1 MKAVIADIF
10 GEGSALWQ
18 CGPSKEHE
26 VGKLADQIGSKAL
39 VNRQALTNILAENFC
54 FPDENR
60 VVLWRFLLQLPM
72 NKDAYN
78 IVSHQDIHKGVKVLM
93 QRLPIKFSVIG
104 NRMTRILS
112 SLSYWHPP
120 LAECDWLP
128 ALVFPFIQVCGRDSL
143 IAFEIIATVL
153 TNWCSEWLH
162 FVPNP
167 PITILS
173 RIDHIARKNGGEAPL
188 SVAWP
193 VLRSF
198 FGEVATTKAALMI
211 LDNILASKPVFIE
224 YMVAAYAVMK
234 DNRIDELNVVPF
246 LKKARQMYRKDMK
259 TEKMS
264 NTPFQP
270 LPKGYYPVMVI
281 VQKSPMWREK
291 ELERIRTE
299 AADLK
304 QMLELSEQIEKE
316 SDRIN
321 RHRKNWMEERKVL
334 KLIEQEQMAE
344 FRRLEKQT
352 LCHETKAELRAMEEK
367 RKQMEERKVAEMAA
381 LGEWVN
387 DCEHV
392 REEIEKSLE
401 TTKSKW
407 QKWLELKEKGA
418 ALSRQEVDSEIDLI
432 QQRAQAQRREMEEYT
447 KLMERA
453 SREEE
458 AVLASVVSRSKSMDK
473 EKFALKERMEQTRA
487 RHAEEFL
494 RSGSSSPRK

>member
-1 MKAVIADIF
+1 MSAIADIF
-10 GEGSALWQ
+10 GEGSAIWQ
-18 CGPSKEHE
+18 CGQNKEHE
-26 VGKLADQIGSKAL
+26 VGKLADRISSKAL
-39 VNRQALTNILAENFC
+39 VNRQALTNILVENFS
-54 FPDENR
+54 FPDQNR
-60 VVLWRFLLQLPM
+60 VILWRFLLQLPM

-78 IVSHQDIHKGVKVLM
+78 IVSHQDIHKGVKAM
-93 QRLPIKFSVIG
+93 MRHLPIKFSVIG

-188 SVAWP
+188 AVAWP

-224 YMVAAYAVMK
+224 YMVAAYAVTK
-234 DNRIDELNVVPF
+234 DKIIDELNVVPF

-304 QMLELSEQIEKE
+304 QMMDLSEQIEKE

-321 RHRKNWMEERKVL
+321 RHRKNWMEERKIL

-344 FRRLEKQT
+344 FRRIEKQT
-352 LCHETKAELRAMEEK
+352 ICHETKAELRAMEEK
-367 RKQMEERKVAEMAA
+367 KKQMEQRRVVEMAA

-387 DCEHV
+387 DCDHV
-392 REEIEKSLE
+392 RQEIEESIE
-401 TTKSKW
+401 STKKKW
-407 QKWLELKEKGA
+407 QKWLDLKEQGA
-418 ALSRQEVDSEIDLI
+418 AMAREEVESEIDLI
-432 QQRAQAQRREMEEYT
+432 QQRADAQKREIEQYQS
-447 KLMERA
+447 LMDRA
-453 SREEE
+453 AREEE
-458 AVLASVVSRSKSMDK
+458 ATLANVVTRSKKMDE

-494 RSGSSSPRK
+494 RSATSSPRM